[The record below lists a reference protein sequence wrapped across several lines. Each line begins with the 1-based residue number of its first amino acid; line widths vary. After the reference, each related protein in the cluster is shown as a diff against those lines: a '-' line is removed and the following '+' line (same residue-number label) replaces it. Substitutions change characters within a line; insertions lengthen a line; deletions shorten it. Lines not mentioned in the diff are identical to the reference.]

1 MVLKKFGVALTL
13 LVLVTAFSPGVDEV
27 SSQQALLKVITAP
40 PASWTGAEIW
50 VSRIGDPATAT
61 NQCNSVFTSGETIHI
76 YFRVYT
82 PTVWVRIWDFDS
94 DQGKVLL
101 FDERYGVPQQVAAR
115 QIVRALSGQI
125 QGSGWETLVLQ
136 VQTTSGIVLSTGCG
150 FQVWKPTAGQGPG
163 QGQIPLPP
171 YAFNLVITTEVADVP
186 PDSPSGAVSIA
197 HLGINDLDRGC
208 HSLYQTSQPV
218 TLHYRIDDPS
228 GSSPVPV
235 AVYNITRQGTIQT
248 LISDLAYV
256 GKEYKFNAE
265 VGGITGR
272 NIVVL
277 HTRLND
283 GQWMTSF
290 CSMNVRETASFLEDF
305 ELGNTFRLPWRH
317 GGHIHW
323 FITTSWRPGQ
333 QPGQQNYVVQ
343 AGPISHNGRSILEIA
358 FFTNQPGTLS
368 FWYRVSSESC
378 CDFLRF
384 YINRNEV
391 QRWAGEKGWAQASF
405 YLPAGLHTLRWEYTK
420 DSSDSGGQDTAWLDD
435 ISFMPSW

>member
-1 MVLKKFGVALTL
+1 MPKKLGVALTML
-13 LVLVTAFSPGVDEV
+13 ALVTAVSSLGVGNV
-27 SSQQALLKVITAP
+27 SSQQALKVITTP
-40 PASWTGAEIW
+40 PVSWTGAEIW

-61 NQCNSVFTSGETIHI
+61 NQCDSVFTSGETIHI
-76 YFRVYT
+76 YFRVHA

-101 FDERYGVPQQVAAR
+101 FDERYGIPQQVAAG
-115 QIVRALSGQI
+115 QVVRALSGKI
-125 QGSGWETLVLQ
+125 QGSGWETIVLQ

-150 FQVWKPTAGQGPG
+150 FLVKKSGD
-163 QGQIPLPP
+163 PP
-171 YAFNLVITTEVADVP
+171 QEVLMLFDLSLGELNPEIP
-186 PDSPSGAVSIA
+186 PDSPSGATYIA
-197 HLGINDLDRGC
+197 HLGINNLDRGC
-208 HSLYQTSQPV
+208 HSLYQTGQPV

-248 LISDLAYV
+248 LISDLASVV
-256 GKEYKFNAE
+256 GKEYKFNAK
-265 VGGITGR
+265 VGGNIGR
-272 NIVVL
+272 NTVVL

-305 ELGNTFRLPWRH
+305 ELGSTFKLPWRH
-317 GGHIHW
+317 GGHEPW

-333 QPGQQNYVVQ
+333 QPGQQNYVVR

-358 FFTNQPGTLS
+358 LFTNQPGTLS

-405 YLPAGLHTLRWEYTK
+405 HLPAGLHTLRWEHTK
-420 DSSDSGGQDTAWLDD
+420 DGSDSQDTAWLDD
-435 ISFMPSW
+435 IAFIPSW

>member
-1 MVLKKFGVALTL
+1 MLLKKLGVALTL
-13 LVLVTAFSPGVDEV
+13 LVLVTTVSPGVDDV

-50 VSRIGDPATAT
+50 VSRIGDPTTAT
-61 NQCNSVFTSGETIHI
+61 NQCDSVFTSGETIHI
-76 YFRVYT
+76 YFRVHA

-101 FDERYGVPQQVAAR
+101 FDERYGVPQQVAAG
-115 QIVRALSGQI
+115 QVVRALSGRI
-125 QGSGWETLVLQ
+125 QGSGWETIVLQ

-150 FQVWKPTAGQGPG
+150 FLVKKSGDPPPQVQV
-163 QGQIPLPP
+163 L
-171 YAFNLVITTEVADVP
+171 NLFMSIEKHNPDVP
-186 PDSPSGAVSIA
+186 PDTPSGAAYIA
-197 HLGINDLDRGC
+197 YLGINDLNRGC
-208 HSLYQTSQPV
+208 HSLYQTGQPV
-218 TLHYRIDDPS
+218 TLHYLINDPS

-235 AVYNITRQGTIQT
+235 VVYNITRQGTMQT
-248 LISDLAYV
+248 LISDLASV

-265 VGGITGR
+265 VGGNIGR
-272 NIVVL
+272 NTVVL

-283 GQWMTSF
+283 GRWMTSF

-317 GGHIHW
+317 GGHNHW

-358 FFTNQPGTLS
+358 FFTNQSGTLS

-391 QRWAGEKGWAQASF
+391 QRWAGERGWAQASF

-420 DSSDSGGQDTAWLDD
+420 DSSDSRGQDTAWLDD